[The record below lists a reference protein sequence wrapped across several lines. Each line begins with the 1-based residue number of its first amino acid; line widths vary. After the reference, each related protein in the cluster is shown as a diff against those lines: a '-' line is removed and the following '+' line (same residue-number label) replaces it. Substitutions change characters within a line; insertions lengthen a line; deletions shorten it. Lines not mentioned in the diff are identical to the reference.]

1 MASSDIFL
9 GLSYNF
15 FSKILVLLFYLVRR
29 GLFFYSWIFV
39 FIILLQLLWVL
50 LSCPSGHLFFE
61 IFFPDFLFLMF
72 FLCNF
77 HKGQK
82 MFFSF
87 FILCF
92 KLAGWFF
99 GQAAMITKMQ
109 LTNDREY
116 KRVTQ
121 AVAIRGWGWVQ
132 LKSGQW

>member
-1 MASSDIFL
+1 M
-9 GLSYNF
+9 
-15 FSKILVLLFYLVRR
+15 
-29 GLFFYSWIFV
+29 
-39 FIILLQLLWVL
+39 
-50 LSCPSGHLFFE
+50 
-61 IFFPDFLFLMF
+61 
-72 FLCNF
+72 
-77 HKGQK
+77 
-82 MFFSF
+82 
-87 FILCF
+87 CF